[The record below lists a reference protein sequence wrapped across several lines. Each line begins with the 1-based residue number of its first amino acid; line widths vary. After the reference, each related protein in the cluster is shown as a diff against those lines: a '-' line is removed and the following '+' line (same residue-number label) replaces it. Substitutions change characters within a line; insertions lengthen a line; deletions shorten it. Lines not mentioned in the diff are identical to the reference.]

1 MNDMKDKVIVIT
13 GASSGIGEE
22 TAKLLASKGAR
33 VVLAARRVERLDA
46 LVAEIKESGGS
57 AIAKATDV
65 SRREDLDALI
75 ELAVSEYGQV
85 DVLINNA
92 GIMPVAPMAMVKVDE
107 WDRMI
112 DVNVKGLLY
121 GIAAALPGMKKR
133 GEGHIINVAS
143 VAGHKVLPNFTVYC
157 ATKHAVRAISEGLR
171 MENPDL
177 RVTTISPGL
186 IKTELED
193 STPDEAIR
201 QGVKDFYSQHAIPPS
216 SISQA
221 IAYAIEQPDYVDVN
235 ELLIR
240 PTTQEV

>member
-1 MNDMKDKVIVIT
+1 MNDMKNKVIIIT

-22 TAKLLASKGAR
+22 TAKLLASKGAK

-46 LVAEIKESGGS
+46 LVTEINENGGT

-75 ELAVSEYGQV
+75 DLAVSEYGQV

-107 WDRMI
+107 WDKMI

-133 GEGHIINVAS
+133 GSGHIINVAS

-171 MENPDL
+171 MENPDI

-193 STPDEAIR
+193 STSDEGIR

-216 SISQA
+216 SISEA

-235 ELLIR
+235 ELIIR

>member
-1 MNDMKDKVIVIT
+1 MSQIENKVIVIT

-22 TAKLLASKGAR
+22 TAKLLAAKGAKL
-33 VVLAARRVERLDA
+33 VLAARREERLQA
-46 LVAEIKESGGS
+46 LVSEIQSKGGE
-57 AIAKATDV
+57 AVAKATDV
-65 SRREDLDALI
+65 SRREDLEALI
-75 ELAVSEYGQV
+75 AFSAESFGPV
-85 DVLINNA
+85 DVLLNNA
-92 GIMPVAPMAMVKVDE
+92 GIMPVAPMEMVRVDD

-112 DVNVKGLLY
+112 DVNMKGLLY
-121 GIAAALPGMKKR
+121 GVAAVLPGMKER
-133 GEGHIINVAS
+133 GSGHIINVAS

-193 STPDEAIR
+193 STPDAELR
-201 QGVKDFYSQHAIPPS
+201 EGVKDFYSQHAIPPS
-216 SISQA
+216 SISEA

-235 ELLIR
+235 ELVIR
-240 PTTQEV
+240 PITQEV

>member
-1 MNDMKDKVIVIT
+1 MKDKIIVIT

-46 LVAEIKESGGS
+46 LVAEIKENGGA

-65 SRREDLDALI
+65 RQREDLDALI

-92 GIMPVAPMAMVKVDE
+92 GIMLVAPMAMVKVDE
-107 WDRMI
+107 WDKMI

-121 GIAAALPGMKKR
+121 GIAAALPGMKER

-193 STPDEAIR
+193 STPDEDSPGCQR
-201 QGVKDFYSQHAIPPS
+201 LL
-216 SISQA
+216 
-221 IAYAIEQPDYVDVN
+221 QPARHPAVLNFRGYCLRDRAAG
-235 ELLIR
+235 LC
-240 PTTQEV
+240 

>member
-1 MNDMKDKVIVIT
+1 MSGITDKVIVIT

-22 TAKLLASKGAR
+22 TAKLLASKGAKI
-33 VVLAARRVERLDA
+33 VLAARRVDRLDA
-46 LVAEIKESGGS
+46 LVADIKADGGT

-65 SRREDLDALI
+65 SKRDDLEALI

-85 DVLINNA
+85 DVLLNNA
-92 GIMPVAPMAMVKVDE
+92 GIMPVAPMVMVKVDE
-107 WDRMI
+107 WDKMI
-112 DVNVKGLLY
+112 DVNIKGLLY

-133 GEGHIINVAS
+133 GKGHIINVAS

-171 MENPDL
+171 AENPDL

-193 STPDEAIR
+193 STPDPSIR
-201 QGVKDFYSQHAIPPS
+201 EGVKAFYDAHAIPPS
-216 SISQA
+216 SISEA

-240 PTTQEV
+240 PITQEI

>member
-1 MNDMKDKVIVIT
+1 MSQIENKVIVIT

-22 TAKLLASKGAR
+22 TAKLLAAKGGKVVLGAR
-33 VVLAARRVERLDA
+33 RQDRLET
-46 LVAEIKESGGS
+46 LVAEIESKGGT
-57 AIAKATDV
+57 AAAKATDV
-65 SRREDLDALI
+65 SKREEVEALI
-75 ELAVSEYGQV
+75 EFAREKFGRV
-85 DVLINNA
+85 DVLLNNA
-92 GIMPVAPMAMVKVDE
+92 GIMPVAPMSMTRVED

-112 DVNVKGLLY
+112 DVNMKGLLY
-121 GIAAALPGMKKR
+121 GIAAVLPGMKER
-133 GEGHIINVAS
+133 GNGHVINVAS

-193 STPDEAIR
+193 STPDAEIR
-201 QGVKDFYSQHAIPPS
+201 DDVKDFYSQHAIPPS
-216 SISQA
+216 SISEA

-235 ELLIR
+235 ELIIR